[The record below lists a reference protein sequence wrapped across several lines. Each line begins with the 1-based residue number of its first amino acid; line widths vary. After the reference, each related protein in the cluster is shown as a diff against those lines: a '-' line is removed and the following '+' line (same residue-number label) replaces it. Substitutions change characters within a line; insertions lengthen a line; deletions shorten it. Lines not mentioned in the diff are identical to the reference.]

1 MNCVKLRK
9 NGDIPLKNRADV
21 LRWQKVYDLFHFIFR
36 QKYSRIYQDFRSQ
49 AYVFQVK
56 GKSTIS

>member
-1 MNCVKLRK
+1 MNCVKLRN

-36 QKYSRIYQDFRSQ
+36 QKLQEFIKILDQKRMFFR
-49 AYVFQVK
+49 
-56 GKSTIS
+56 